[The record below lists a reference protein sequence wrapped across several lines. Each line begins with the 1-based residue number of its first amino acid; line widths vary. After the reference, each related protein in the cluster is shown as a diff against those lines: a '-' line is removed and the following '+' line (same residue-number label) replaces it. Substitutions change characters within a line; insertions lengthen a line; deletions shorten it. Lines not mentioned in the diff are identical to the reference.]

1 MSTIHIYRSLFGFFL
16 KLHPINFFILLF
28 FIILEGVAAI
38 FTIVS
43 VAPFADYLT
52 DSTLEN
58 ASQVTLK
65 IISLTDMVGLQ
76 ANILLFGFIFIGF
89 NLLRSSFEIVL
100 RYVTLRIKYSLI
112 ESFNTNLIRQLV
124 NARWQFISTISH
136 GKILNSVNRETNALG
151 DCMGIICLQ
160 IASILKFLLLISF
173 PTLLFPRFMITLLLL
188 AVLFLIPYLFLQKI
202 SYSLGA
208 RTTSTSNKA
217 MSSLNEIV
225 RSMRLIKAYV
235 KVEEVVSDYRQKIRA
250 HFKVAIVSHTL
261 SAAIFSSYQVLG
273 VSAIVITTIIHKN
286 LLLSE
291 ISIIVWS
298 MVQAL
303 PLVGRV
309 LSSNA
314 HLVNY
319 FPSYEQ
325 VIKISDQANQN
336 TEHLIGENIDKIHKI
351 NFNQVFFKH
360 GEKPVLKAISFELKK
375 GNIIAVV
382 GGSGEGKSTVVD
394 LIMGFQSATD
404 GTVTVD
410 GKILENI
417 NLGSYRKK
425 IGYVSQDTIL
435 LTGTILSNL
444 KLAKQDLTEKEA
456 WDALAF
462 ADAKEMVSS
471 LSDRLNY
478 DLGENGSSLSGGQR
492 QKIALARAFL
502 LNPDIYVLD
511 EVTSSIDKI
520 SEAKIL
526 KNIKT
531 LKSNSGV
538 ILITHNIKS
547 LSYVDYIYFLQGG
560 VIVKSGTF
568 ESLQETSRAFRELCE
583 QQSI

>member
-16 KLHPINFFILLF
+16 KLHPVNFFILLF
-28 FIILEGVAAI
+28 FIILEGAAAI

-65 IISLTDMVGLQ
+65 IVHLTDMVGLQ
-76 ANILLFGFIFIGF
+76 ANILLFGLIFIGF

-112 ESFNTNLIRQLV
+112 ETFNTNLIRQLI
-124 NARWQFISTISH
+124 NAKWQFISNISH

-188 AVLFLIPYLFLQKI
+188 ALLFLIPYLFLQKI

-208 RTTSTSNKA
+208 RTTSTANMA
-217 MSSLNEIV
+217 MSSLNEII

-250 HFKVAIVSHTL
+250 HFKVAVVSHTL
-261 SAAIFSSYQVLG
+261 AAAVYSSYQVLG

-291 ISIIVWS
+291 ITIIVWS

-303 PLVGRV
+303 PLIGRV

-314 HLVNY
+314 SLVNY

-325 VIKISDQANQN
+325 VIKISDEATQN
-336 TEHLIGENIDKIHKI
+336 AENIFGKNIDDIQGI
-351 NFNQVFFKH
+351 NFNRVFFNH
-360 GEKPVLKAISFELKK
+360 GEKPVLKGISLELKK

-394 LIMGFQSATD
+394 LIMGFQSPI
-404 GTVTVD
+404 GGEVTVD
-410 GKILENI
+410 GKTLENI
-417 NLGSYRKK
+417 NLQSYRKK

-444 KLAKQDLTEKEA
+444 KLAKQDLTENQA

-462 ADAKEMVSS
+462 SDAKEMVSS
-471 LSDRLNY
+471 LPNRLNY

-502 LNPDIYVLD
+502 LNPDIFVLD

-520 SEAKIL
+520 SETKIL
-526 KNIKT
+526 KNIKK

-538 ILITHNIKS
+538 VLITHNIKS

-560 VIVKSGTF
+560 VITNSGTF